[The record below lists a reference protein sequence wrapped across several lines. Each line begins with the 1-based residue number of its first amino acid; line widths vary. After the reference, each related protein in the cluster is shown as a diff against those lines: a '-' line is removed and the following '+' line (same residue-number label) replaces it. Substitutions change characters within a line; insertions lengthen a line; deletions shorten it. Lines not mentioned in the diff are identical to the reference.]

1 MMNIPHWSRI
11 GRLKKSQIPIRK
23 DANSYAGSQWL
34 PRLVSCGR
42 LMVDTYVSAKELV
55 RETNY
60 ELGNLALCQLKTTRQ
75 DFDED
80 LLP

>member
-1 MMNIPHWSRI
+1 MNIPHWSRI
-11 GRLKKSQIPIRK
+11 GRLKRSNIPMRK
-23 DANSYAGSQWL
+23 EAASYTGSQWL

-60 ELGNLALCQLKTTRQ
+60 DLGYLAQR
-75 DFDED
+75 
-80 LLP
+80 